1 MSNRTGSAFAP
12 NFYLFQANAAA
23 LSLRLRRPHE
33 VMYTE
38 GSACLMGIGGVAEA
52 ECHTLFRLH
61 GGILGADSYSTEV
74 TGDFVDRKAAAKMTD
89 SHPPS
94 VSTWET
100 NRLAITTT
108 TQCKVTG
115 FHSMNFESAA
125 RLDGPTVRIGQLEFR
140 MEGSNSRKDGEEL
153 AIRFK
158 RLSFSSV
165 FINGQELKVSVKP
178 AIFDQ
183 GPTFASFKKQF
194 ESAAFRK
201 EHGHMVYRPA
211 GSEDSKLHDPRGFCT
226 ATVVNKI
233 EWKNPKAAD
242 PNIVI
247 DGHSIKVPGYGMI
260 YLGEITIAPIQ
271 RRLHMVRVE
280 LGCPDGGSGGGGL
293 GCLGGHEAP

>member
-12 NFYLFQANAAA
+12 NCYLFQANAAA
-23 LSLRLRRPHE
+23 LSLRLRRPHD

-38 GSACLMGIGGVAEA
+38 GSACLTGIGGIAKA
-52 ECHTLFRLH
+52 ECHHLFSMH

-74 TGDFVDRKAAAKMTD
+74 TGDFVDRKAARNMTD
-89 SHPPS
+89 SHPPA
-94 VSTWET
+94 VATWET
-100 NRLAITTT
+100 NRLPITTS
-108 TQCKVTG
+108 TQCTVNG

-125 RLDGPTVRIGQLEFR
+125 RLDGPSVRIGQFDFK

-165 FINGQELKVSVKP
+165 FINGKELKVSVKP

-183 GPTFASFKKQF
+183 SPTFASFKKQF

-201 EHGHMVYRPA
+201 EYGHMVYRPA
-211 GSEDSKLHDPRGFCT
+211 GPEDKFHDPRGFCT

-233 EWKNPKAAD
+233 EWKDQKAAD
-242 PNIVI
+242 PKILI
-247 DGHSIKVPGYGMI
+247 DGHSIKVPGYGTI
-260 YLGEITIAPIQ
+260 YLGEMTIAPLQ

-293 GCLGGHEAP
+293 GCLGGHDRP

>member
-1 MSNRTGSAFAP
+1 MSSRTGSAFAP

-38 GSACLMGIGGVAEA
+38 GSACLMGIGGIAKA

-61 GGILGADSYSTEV
+61 GGILGADSYTTEV
-74 TGDFVDRKAAAKMTD
+74 TGDFVDRKAASKLTD
-89 SHPPS
+89 SHAPA
-94 VSTWET
+94 VSAWET

-108 TQCKVTG
+108 TQCTVNG

-125 RLDGPTVRIGQLEFR
+125 RLDGPTVRIGQFDFK

-165 FINGQELKVSVKP
+165 FINGRELKVSVKP
-178 AIFDQ
+178 GIFDQ
-183 GPTFASFKKQF
+183 CPTFASFKKQF

-201 EHGHMVYRPA
+201 DYGHMVYRPSGPA
-211 GSEDSKLHDPRGFCT
+211 DKLHDPRGFCT
-226 ATVVNKI
+226 ATVVHKI

-247 DGHSIKVPGYGMI
+247 DGHTIKVPGYGMI
-260 YLGEITIAPIQ
+260 YLGEMTIAPIQ

-280 LGCPDGGSGGGGL
+280 LGCPDGGSGAGGL
-293 GCLGGHEAP
+293 GCPGGHEHP